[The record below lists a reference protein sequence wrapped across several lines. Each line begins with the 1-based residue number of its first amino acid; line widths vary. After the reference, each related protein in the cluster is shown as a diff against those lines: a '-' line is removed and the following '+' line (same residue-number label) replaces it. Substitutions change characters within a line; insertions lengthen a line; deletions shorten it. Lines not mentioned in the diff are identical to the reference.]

1 MVYCALLHMHMPQQ
15 LRCTVLLPQDKY
27 QPSLE
32 ADPTFDAFLS
42 SIEQTYFN
50 IMPASGAGGGL
61 LGGLLKSLLE
71 GDELGG
77 E

>member
-1 MVYCALLHMHMPQQ
+1 ML
-15 LRCTVLLPQDKY
+15 QDKY
-27 QPSLE
+27 QSSLE
-32 ADPTFDAFLS
+32 ADPSFDAVLS
-42 SIEQTYFN
+42 SIEQTYFT